1 MEYLKILYFL
11 SRGGGASAIYS
22 HCLFRDAYI
31 NMQVLKIKWDL
42 VTRAALIA
50 TL

>member
-11 SRGGGASAIYS
+11 SLGESAIYS

-42 VTRAALIA
+42 VTHAAVIA